1 MLAAPIST
9 SATLKLPDQII
20 HYRIYRNPR
29 APARRLVMLHG
40 GGVAGKLTWE
50 SIIVQLSAWSEILVP
65 DLRGAG
71 DTHYPDQMEHP
82 FEIEEVAQD
91 LVALV
96 AHLGYTTFD
105 VAGYS
110 FGGLVTMVF
119 KTLLPHAVQNIF
131 LLEPALMS
139 TRNQTEQTAIRERML
154 EAAYYLRSPHT
165 LDQGLQMF
173 LDAVSPNRSRGSR
186 NEEIVRSRLAHRA
199 AGLACAVESVSHAA
213 KRLNRESL
221 IAAQSNVYVFIGS
234 RSRPETYRMCE
245 EISASRIDWRCHLI
259 QGTDH
264 ALPFQKPLAIAK
276 LMNSASAN
284 N

>member
-1 MLAAPIST
+1 MTLAAPIST

-20 HYRIYRNPR
+20 HYHIYRNPQ
-29 APARRLVMLHG
+29 APTRRLVMLHG

-50 SIIVQLSAWSEILVP
+50 SIIVHLSAWSEILVP

-71 DTHYPDQMEHP
+71 DTHYPDQIEHP
-82 FEIEEVAQD
+82 FEIEEVAHD
-91 LVALV
+91 VLALV

-110 FGGLVTMVF
+110 FGGLVAMVF
-119 KTLLPHAVQNIF
+119 KTLLPHAVQNTF
-131 LLEPALMS
+131 LFEPALMN
-139 TRNQTEQTAIRERML
+139 TRNQTQQMAIRERML
-154 EAAYYLRSPHT
+154 DAALYLKNPHT

-173 LDAVSPNRSRGSR
+173 LDAVSPNRSRGSPS
-186 NEEIVRSRLAHRA
+186 EEIVKSKLAHRA

-221 IAAQSNVYVFIGS
+221 LAAQSNVCAFIGG
-234 RSRPETYRMCE
+234 RSQPEIYRMCQ
-245 EISASRIDWRCHLI
+245 EISASRTDWRCHLI

-276 LMNSASAN
+276 VMNSASV
-284 N
+284 